1 MTLVTNSTSAVS
13 PISLWSEIAVFIAAL
28 PPTICF
34 LSIFC
39 LKRIHQFIGILV
51 SNKWSGQFSRHF
63 RPFKELFFISNFLLT
78 PPSTYLLRGAPY
90 TLLFWNKSFSYL
102 IDVGAH
108 IKIGGLVCMCFINNS
123 FMLRFISKL
132 VVGSG
137 LIHFS
142 SPIWKFFDLS
152 PHFISSSLLD
162 SAAAVFIQFVQ
173 VGHLLSFFHC
183 CPYFFS
189 YCFRFLIQEHYFSI
203 DQGCTTFD
211 DLTKK
216 VTLFPCLLLSSV
228 GSLGRTH
235 IIGLLKG
242 EWCIG
247 EYYFGFQL
255 GFSF

>member
-1 MTLVTNSTSAVS
+1 MLTLPTSS
-13 PISLWSEIAVFIAAL
+13 GGRRTHSYFEKKNHLLISLMMGPIS
-28 PPTICF
+28 
-34 LSIFC
+34 
-39 LKRIHQFIGILV
+39 KLV
-51 SNKWSGQFSRHF
+51 V
-63 RPFKELFFISNFLLT
+63 
-78 PPSTYLLRGAPY
+78 
-90 TLLFWNKSFSYL
+90 SY
-102 IDVGAH
+102 
-108 IKIGGLVCMCFINNS
+108 MCFINNS

-162 SAAAVFIQFVQ
+162 SAAAVFIQFVP
-173 VGHLLSFFHC
+173 VGHLLSFFHF
-183 CPYFFS
+183 CPYFLS
-189 YCFRFLIQEHYFSI
+189 YCIRFFSI

-211 DLTKK
+211 ELTKK
-216 VTLFPCLLLSSV
+216 VTLFPCFLLSSV

-247 EYYFGFQL
+247 EYYFGFQRDFKFRPVEIYIIMIL
-255 GFSF
+255 DPHHLCHPGHVEHLPV

>member
-1 MTLVTNSTSAVS
+1 M
-13 PISLWSEIAVFIAAL
+13 L
-28 PPTICF
+28 PPPT
-34 LSIFC
+34 
-39 LKRIHQFIGILV
+39 
-51 SNKWSGQFSRHF
+51 FSWRRRTHSYF
-63 RPFKELFFISNFLLT
+63 EEEK
-78 PPSTYLLRGAPY
+78 
-90 TLLFWNKSFSYL
+90 KSSSYL
-102 IDVGAH
+102 IDDGAH
-108 IKIGGLVCMCFINNS
+108 MKIGGLVCMCFINNS

-162 SAAAVFIQFVQ
+162 SAAAVFIQFVP
-173 VGHLLSFFHC
+173 VGHLLSFFHF
-183 CPYFFS
+183 CPYFLSFCPIFS
-189 YCFRFLIQEHYFSI
+189 LLSLLFPFLLYPISYPGTFFSI

-211 DLTKK
+211 ELTKK
-216 VTLFPCLLLSSV
+216 VTLFPCFLFSSL

-235 IIGLLKG
+235 IIGLFKG
-242 EWCIG
+242 EWFIG

>member
-1 MTLVTNSTSAVS
+1 MLGPIWKLVMVS
-13 PISLWSEIAVFIAAL
+13 Y
-28 PPTICF
+28 
-34 LSIFC
+34 
-39 LKRIHQFIGILV
+39 
-51 SNKWSGQFSRHF
+51 N
-63 RPFKELFFISNFLLT
+63 
-78 PPSTYLLRGAPY
+78 
-90 TLLFWNKSFSYL
+90 
-102 IDVGAH
+102 
-108 IKIGGLVCMCFINNS
+108 MCFINNS

-142 SPIWKFFDLS
+142 SAIWKFFDLS

-173 VGHLLSFFHC
+173 VGHLLSFFHF
-183 CPYFFS
+183 CPYFLSFCPIFPLLSLLFPFLLYPIS
-189 YCFRFLIQEHYFSI
+189 YSGTFFSI

-211 DLTKK
+211 ELTKK
-216 VTLFPCLLLSSV
+216 VTLFPCFLFSSL

-247 EYYFGFQL
+247 EYYFGFQRD
-255 GFSF
+255 FSVQPCWDLYYHDPILIISVILVMSSIFQCKFCWLSK